1 MYSFRHSY
9 ISIAIERGMP
19 LPLIAENV
27 GSSVKMIEETYF
39 HMILEKRREMVERTA
54 PRLRVIVGSKEAA

>member
-39 HMILEKRREMVERTA
+39 HMILEKRREMVERA